1 MRRSA
6 GGIFWGLVLIGAG
19 ALLLARNLGYDIRFW
34 GYVARYWPALLIVW
48 GVLKFVDYYR
58 FKNTGDRRPLF
69 SGSEV
74 VLLVFV
80 IFAGAAVTTAANISS
95 NVGTIFEIGDV
106 DLWDITGN
114 NFTFDEHEEAAVP
127 GGSMIEIANLFGD
140 VEVRASDTDRVL
152 LDVKKTI
159 RASDRDE
166 AERLSKDFTFSISN
180 DGDKYRIASNRVRSR
195 QRYKSSLT
203 LQVPKRSALHITNR
217 NGKIEVG
224 DLAGNQDISNRFGA
238 IEVRKITGDV
248 KVSNAF
254 GGIDIDAVQGDVTVS
269 GRNNSIHIQHV
280 EGDVKADS
288 SFQNVE
294 IREATGAVEVKGRN
308 GDLFVSFA
316 RPVQKEVRLTTNFGN
331 VTVELPADSSFNL
344 DAETRFGRIDS
355 DFKGLQDK
363 RNDFARDSATAHIGE
378 GGPQITVSTFNGNI
392 HIVRRS

>member
-6 GGIFWGLVLIGAG
+6 GGIFWGIVLIGIG
-19 ALLLARNLGYDIRFW
+19 ALLLARNLGYEIRIW
-34 GYVARYWPALLIVW
+34 GYIARYWPALLIVW
-48 GVLKFVDYYR
+48 GVLKLVDYYR
-58 FKNTGDRRPLF
+58 LKNTGERRPLF
-69 SGSEV
+69 SGGEV
-74 VLLVFV
+74 VLLVFI
-80 IFAGAAVTTAANISS
+80 IFAGAAVTTAANIGS

-114 NFTFDEHEEAAVP
+114 NFTFDEHEETMVP
-127 GGSMIEIANLFGD
+127 DGSMIEIVNLFGD
-140 VEVRASDTDRVL
+140 VEVRPSDSDRVS

-159 RASDRDE
+159 RASDKDE
-166 AERLSKDFTFSISN
+166 AERLSRDFTFSISN
-180 DGDKYRIASNRVRSR
+180 EGDKYRIASNRVASR

-203 LQVPKRSALHITNR
+203 LQVPKRSSLHITDR
-217 NGKIEVG
+217 NGKIEVA
-224 DLAGNQDISNRFGA
+224 DLAGNQEISNRFGP

-254 GGIDIDAVQGDVTVS
+254 GGIDIDSVQGDVTVS

-294 IREATGAVEVKGRN
+294 VREATGAVEVKGRN

-316 RPVQKEVRLTTNFGN
+316 KPVQKDVRLSTNFGN
-331 VTVELPADSSFNL
+331 VTIELPANSSFKV

-355 DFKGLQDK
+355 DFKGLQLK
-363 RNDFARDSATAHIGE
+363 RNDFAKDSAVAQIGE
-378 GGPQITVSTFNGNI
+378 GGPQITLSTFNGNI

>member
-19 ALLLARNLGYDIRFW
+19 ALLLARNPGYDIRFW

-58 FKNTGDRRPLF
+58 FKNNPDKRPLF

-80 IFAGAAVTTAANISS
+80 ILAGAAVTTAANIGS

-114 NFTFDEHEEAAVP
+114 NFTFEEHEEAAVP

-140 VEVRASDTDRVL
+140 VEVRPSDTDRVL

-180 DGDKYRIASNRVRSR
+180 DGDKYRVASNRVSSR

-224 DLAGNQDISNRFGA
+224 DLAGSQDDALQR
-238 IEVRKITGDV
+238 VR
-248 KVSNAF
+248 
-254 GGIDIDAVQGDVTVS
+254 
-269 GRNNSIHIQHV
+269 
-280 EGDVKADS
+280 E
-288 SFQNVE
+288 
-294 IREATGAVEVKGRN
+294 
-308 GDLFVSFA
+308 
-316 RPVQKEVRLTTNFGN
+316 
-331 VTVELPADSSFNL
+331 
-344 DAETRFGRIDS
+344 
-355 DFKGLQDK
+355 
-363 RNDFARDSATAHIGE
+363 
-378 GGPQITVSTFNGNI
+378 
-392 HIVRRS
+392 